1 MTESNLTESRFFPPV
16 SAADENGILLVTE
29 NLNVDML
36 IDAYARGIFPW
47 PADDAHIL
55 WCSPPARGVLPLDEF
70 HVPRSVEADMKNPA
84 FEFKVNRNF
93 DKVIDACAETPRT
106 GQNGTWITPKLA
118 AAYKYFYRC
127 GYAHSFEA
135 YDEHGELAG
144 GMYGVSVGRIFC
156 GESMFFRETGASK
169 FALVKAVEYLK
180 TRNVVLLDTQMVTP
194 TTALFGARE
203 IPRAEYMKLLSEYGG
218 LPLRL

>member
-1 MTESNLTESRFFPPV
+1 MMGSELTESRYFPPV
-16 SAADENGILLVTE
+16 SAADAFGVLLITE
-29 NLNVDML
+29 DLNVDML

-47 PADDAHIL
+47 PCDEKHIL
-55 WCSPPARGVLPLDEF
+55 WCTPPARGVLPLDKF
-70 HVPRSVEADMKNPA
+70 HIPRSFESDMKKLP

-93 DKVIDACAETPRT
+93 DKVIDACAEVPRP
-106 GQNGTWITPKLA
+106 GQDGTWITPKLL
-118 AAYKYFYRC
+118 AAYKYFHRC
-127 GYAHSFEA
+127 GYAHSFET

-144 GMYGVSVGRIFC
+144 GMYGVSVNRIFC
-156 GESMFFRETGASK
+156 GESMFFRKSGASK

-180 TRNVVLLDTQMVTP
+180 AREVVLLDTQVVTP